1 MRSTFH
7 ARLLSSV
14 FGLVLLAAPL
24 GPAAGVAF
32 GKPASM
38 AAPPAS
44 TTHPAPPT
52 DAELTRQL
60 DALLTPLLPADQPGA
75 AVLVARNGKAIYR
88 RGFGLADL
96 EKKVSVAPGAVFRI
110 GSVTKQFTSALVMRL
125 VDQGKLAL
133 ADPITKYLPDYP
145 TQGQLITIENLL
157 THTSGI
163 ANYTELPAF
172 QGVMT
177 QALSHEAMT
186 DLFKNEPRAF
196 PPGEGWAYSNS
207 GYYLLGVIIEKVTG
221 RSYAENLQKEIF
233 GPLGMTHSGYGKD
246 TPSFPGEA
254 HGYNREGDKVVP
266 ADPLSMTL
274 PFAAGSIVSSVDDLL
289 KWDNGLNAG
298 KVLKPE
304 SLKRTFTPF
313 VQKNGRTSGYGY
325 GWVMGEYEGH
335 PIQQHNGGIN
345 GFASQVARL
354 PEDHA
359 YVAILV
365 NTEAPTFNGDLLA
378 TKINAIAVGQP
389 LPEPGAY
396 TMTEAQLD
404 RFVGTYEADSTNVR
418 YITRE
423 GDKLFSQRKGAGPL
437 ELFPTSDSTFAF
449 LGRAARLTFGRTPS
463 GKFDSVTINQS
474 GLTIAYRRTSDTPPP
489 VAPAPVAVTLTPAQL
504 DACVGRYALA
514 PTFII
519 TVTHEGESLM
529 AQATGQPKF
538 EIFPTSPTN
547 FFLKVVEAQVEFTPG
562 ADGKMASLTLHQ
574 NGQHIPGKRITE

>member
-1 MRSTFH
+1 MRSSH
-7 ARLLSSV
+7 RSRRSAAGLGLL
-14 FGLVLLAAPL
+14 LLLAPL
-24 GPAAGVAF
+24 TPATGVAF

-38 AAPPAS
+38 AAPPAAA
-44 TTHPAPPT
+44 TRPTPPT
-52 DAELTRQL
+52 DEEITRQL

-88 RGFGLADL
+88 RGFGLADVERKL
-96 EKKVSVAPGAVFRI
+96 PMAPEAVFRI

-125 VDQGKLAL
+125 VDQGRLAL

-145 TQGQLITIENLL
+145 TNGQVITIENLL

-172 QGVMT
+172 HGQMT
-177 QALSHEAMT
+177 QALSQERMI
-186 DLFKNEPRAF
+186 DLFKNEPRTFAV
-196 PPGEGWAYSNS
+196 GEGWAYSNS

-221 RSYAENLQKEIF
+221 RSYAENLQQEIF
-233 GPLGMTHSGYGKD
+233 GPLGMTHSGYGTD
-246 TPSFPGEA
+246 QPTLPGEA
-254 HGYNREGDKVVP
+254 HGYNRDGDRVVP
-266 ADPLSMTL
+266 ADPLSMAL

-313 VQKNGRTSGYGY
+313 VQKNGRSSGYGY

-345 GFASQVARL
+345 GFVSQVARL

-359 YVAILV
+359 YVAMLV

-378 TKINAIAVGQP
+378 TKINAIVVGQP

-418 YITRE
+418 YIRRE
-423 GDKLFSQRKGAGPL
+423 GSKLFSQRKGSGPL
-437 ELFPTSDSTFAF
+437 EIFPTSDSTFAF
-449 LGRAARLTFGRTPS
+449 VGRAARLTFGRTPS
-463 GKFDSVTINQS
+463 GRFDRVTANQS
-474 GLTIAYRRTSDTPPP
+474 GLTIAYRRTADTAPP
-489 VAPAPVAVTLTPAQL
+489 VAAAPVAVTLTPAQL

-519 TVTHEGESLM
+519 TVTHEGQSLM

-538 EIFPTSPTN
+538 EIFPSSPTM
-547 FFLKVVEAQVEFTPG
+547 FFVKVVEAQVEFTPG

-574 NGQHIPGKRITE
+574 NGQHMPGKRME

>member
-1 MRSTFH
+1 MRALRFPRRF
-7 ARLLSSV
+7 AAGLGLL
-14 FGLVLLAAPL
+14 FLIAPL
-24 GPAAGVAF
+24 AVPTGPAL

-38 AAPPAS
+38 AAPPAAPAR
-44 TTHPAPPT
+44 PAPPS
-52 DAELTRQL
+52 DAEIARQL
-60 DALLTPLLPADQPGA
+60 DALLAPLLPADQPGA

-88 RGFGLADL
+88 RGFGLADV
-96 EKKVSVAPGAVFRI
+96 EKKVPVAPEAVFRI

-254 HGYNREGDKVVP
+254 HGYNREGDRVVP
-266 ADPLSMTL
+266 ANPLSMAL

-345 GFASQVARL
+345 GFVSQVARL
-354 PEDHA
+354 PEDHI
-359 YVAILV
+359 YVAMLV
-365 NTEAPTFNGDLLA
+365 NTEAPTFSGDLLA

-396 TMTEAQLD
+396 TMSEAELD
-404 RFVGTYEADSTNVR
+404 RFVGTWATDSTNVR
-418 YITRE
+418 FIRRE
-423 GDKLFSQRKGAGPL
+423 GSKLYSQRPGSGQL
-437 ELFPTSDSTFAF
+437 EIFPASDSTFGF
-449 LGRAARLTFGRTPS
+449 VGRPARLTFGRGPS
-463 GKFDSVTINQS
+463 GRFDTVTINQS
-474 GLTIAYRRTSDTPPP
+474 GLTLGYRRTSDTAPP
-489 VAPAPVAVTLTPAQL
+489 VAAAPVAITLTPAQL

-519 TVTHEGESLM
+519 TVTHEGASLM

-574 NGQHIPGKRITE
+574 NGQHLPGKRVE